1 MPKTLDEI
9 IDLLEN
15 NSYEQVD
22 TWQRD
27 QWEAGESKIFP
38 EYKTADAFI
47 FWAITRLRNEATA
60 MQIIESNEILPS
72 FATVLLAESFP
83 DMVLEFKVLHRLGVV
98 HDFER

>member
-22 TWQRD
+22 TRQRD
-27 QWEAGESKIFP
+27 QWEADESKIFP

-47 FWAITRLRNEATA
+47 VWAVTKLRDKATA
-60 MQIIESNEILPS
+60 TQIIESNEMLPS